1 MWPLVFCDLWCL
13 LLQPWTG
20 KGLQTRTTVEK
31 LSGDIRARACK
42 HRIGYIISLWQV
54 QKKYIRYIYKNN
66 GYLCSSVLYSTRVI
80 GFSLRYLKKKYPVT
94 WDPLTP
100 ELAQP
105 FRLRV
110 TTIHLSFTLIHLFIS
125 NTYIDWHYTCG
136 LPWIVLDIPKGL
148 LWCRCRKL
156 FRRLSRHHESAF
168 EKALHWSSN
177 RAWLWYR

>member
-1 MWPLVFCDLWCL
+1 MWPLVYVIFDTFYYNLEQVRAYRQGQL
-13 LLQPWTG
+13 LRNCRAIL
-20 KGLQTRTTVEK
+20 GLEH
-31 LSGDIRARACK
+31 AN
-42 HRIGYIISLWQV
+42 IGLVTSCLWQV

-66 GYLCSSVLYSTRVI
+66 EYFCYSVLHSTRVI

-177 RAWLWYR
+177 RAWRWYR